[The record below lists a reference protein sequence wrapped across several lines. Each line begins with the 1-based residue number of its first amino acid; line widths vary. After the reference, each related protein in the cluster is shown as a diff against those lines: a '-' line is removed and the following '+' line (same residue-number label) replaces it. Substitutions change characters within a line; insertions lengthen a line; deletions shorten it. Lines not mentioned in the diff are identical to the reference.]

1 MAVDT
6 SEIELHTAALKK
18 FAAEH
23 KPTLDWLLHNFA
35 AIKQV
40 LDDLDDQDTTNVT
53 NITNIINEIS
63 LTPGPQGDPGPPGAA
78 STVPGPQG
86 DPGPPGPPGQFVPP
100 EPYGD
105 GWILVHGPGGAFD
118 YFWKDPS
125 EITVRIY
132 GPAQTGDLIPVNEE
146 TVDEALLPEFA
157 LGPEGQVMMI
167 PVFP

>member
-40 LDDLDDQDTTNVT
+40 LDDLDDQDTTNIT
-53 NITNIINEIS
+53 NITNTINEIS
-63 LTPGPQGDPGPPGAA
+63 LTPGPQGPAGPAGAA
-78 STVPGPQG
+78 GAAGATGPE
-86 DPGPPGPPGQFVPP
+86 GPTGPAGVFIPP

-105 GWILVHGPGGAFD
+105 GWILTHGPGGAFD
-118 YFWKDPS
+118 YFWRDPR
-125 EITVRIY
+125 EITTTIY
-132 GPAQTGDLIPVNEE
+132 APAQTGDLIIVNETE
-146 TVDEALLPEFA
+146 EYEGDLLPEF
-157 LGPEGQVMMI
+157 LLTDEGAVMMV
-167 PVFP
+167 PVA